1 MKRFINKRTNGPL
14 YKVDYENQKFD
25 QVDYHS
31 LIDYAYTIDEDG
43 VFEVQDREGNV
54 IESFEVKKNDI
65 VLRMYSNN
73 GNYEDKVYIRL
84 SNDQFTKYFEDYNEY
99 REKLKKESEERKLK
113 SCNSTDCECKCACEP
128 AN

>member
-1 MKRFINKRTNGPL
+1 MKRFINKRTNGSL
-14 YKVDYENQKFD
+14 YKVDYENQKFE
-25 QVDYHS
+25 QIGYHS

-43 VFEVQDREGNV
+43 VFEVQDREGNI

-73 GNYEDKVYIRL
+73 DNYEDKVYIRL
-84 SNDQFTKYFEDYNEY
+84 SNDQFTKYFEDYAEY

-113 SCNSTDCECKCACEP
+113 SCNSTDCECKCACES